1 MFENVVGLV
10 VEYNPFHNGHL
21 HHINEI
27 NKLFQNNIKIAVMSG
42 DFVQRGEPSLINK
55 IEKTKIALSQGL
67 DIVVELPV
75 FYSTQSAE
83 LFARGAI
90 GTLDKLFCNK
100 LVFGSENNDIQKLMA
115 IKYETDSKEFQEK
128 IKSFLKEGLSY
139 PNAFSNAINNLNLK
153 SNDILGLEYL
163 RSLDFFNS
171 KIVPYTIKREKV
183 GYYDGEIDNLASASY
198 IRKTLFSFFS
208 EDNNIEIKEELEN
221 LKKLMPIY
229 SFEVL
234 KENIEKILDLKKFYD
249 IIKYK
254 ILTDFDSLKDIQDME
269 VGLENRIYKCCLEN
283 LSFDEFF
290 NKVLTKRLTISRL
303 QRILIHIL
311 LKLDKNI
318 TERVKKDIPFVKIL
332 GFSQKG
338 QEYLNYLKK
347 KDVYKNNKILTS
359 NRNIKEIL
367 SDEELKLFE
376 YNEMC
381 SNIYQIKSSYKFISY
396 PIIIDKEWLW
406 KNLQQKY
413 KFYML

>member
-208 EDNNIEIKEELEN
+208 EDNSIEIKEELEN

-269 VGLENRIYKCCLEN
+269 VGLENRIY
-283 LSFDEFF
+283 
-290 NKVLTKRLTISRL
+290 
-303 QRILIHIL
+303 
-311 LKLDKNI
+311 
-318 TERVKKDIPFVKIL
+318 
-332 GFSQKG
+332 
-338 QEYLNYLKK
+338 
-347 KDVYKNNKILTS
+347 
-359 NRNIKEIL
+359 
-367 SDEELKLFE
+367 
-376 YNEMC
+376 
-381 SNIYQIKSSYKFISY
+381 
-396 PIIIDKEWLW
+396 
-406 KNLQQKY
+406 
-413 KFYML
+413 